1 MWNKKLVL
9 LTAVLMLVLATGCSK
24 VPDLTGM
31 TQQQAQEALAKQKL
45 TVGTVTTTNQAG
57 KPAGTVLDQDP
68 KPKAKIPDNK
78 TVALVLQAADATGGG
93 TTGGTTGG
101 TGGTTGGTATTNPNL
116 VSVPDLTGKT
126 PADAGVLLV
135 QNGLVLADSPKVEI
149 NDKPPGLIF
158 AQDPPAGTQVALA
171 THVAVSVASDAI
183 VTVPS
188 VIGHAQAEAQQLIVA
203 AQLTPTVETDM
214 HPGPDAIGNVFEQS
228 PPANMKVVKGQ
239 TVLLK
244 VKQDSVTVP
253 NVVGQSQEQAQLH
266 LFQGG
271 LTPVTQLVPP
281 NSTNLNIVV
290 NQSQPVNTVLPRG
303 TAVTIYVGGL
313 RRISPIFIYK
323 NYKLQ

>member
-1 MWNKKLVL
+1 MWNKKLGL
-9 LTAVLMLVLATGCSK
+9 LTVVLMIVMATGCSK

-31 TQQQAQEALAKQKL
+31 TKDQAQDALAKKKL
-45 TVGTVTTTNQAG
+45 VLGTVTTTNVAG
-57 KPAGTVLDQDP
+57 KPPGTVVDQDP
-68 KPKAKIPDNK
+68 KPKEKIPDNK
-78 TVALVLQAADATGGG
+78 TVALVLQAGDATAGG
-93 TTGGTTGG
+93 TTGGATGG
-101 TGGTTGGTATTNPNL
+101 TGGTTGGTGTTNPNL
-116 VSVPDLTGKT
+116 VSVPNLTGKT
-126 PADAGVLLV
+126 PADASVLLV

-188 VIGHAQAEAQQLIVA
+188 VIGHPQAEAQQLITA

-214 HPGPDAIGNVFEQS
+214 HPGSDAIGSVFEQS
-228 PPANMKVVKGQ
+228 PPASMKVVKGQ

-253 NVVGQSQEQAQLH
+253 NVVGQTQEQAQLH

-281 NSTNLNIVV
+281 SPNNLNIVI
-290 NQSQPVNTVLPRG
+290 NQSQPVNTVVPRG
-303 TAVTIYVGGL
+303 TTVTIYVGGL
-313 RRISPIFIYK
+313 RRINPIFVYK